1 MLNHNDHQLL
11 GKAQANLATILD
23 NEIDCKEFTTM
34 LVKIADSCSNNLTV
48 QQYVF
53 TRIEEVLG
61 LSIDYSGIDAEAYG
75 TKHAFRFTTD
85 GYTLIDGPFLKAL
98 NNSDLYLQKSAALGL
113 ACLYTACE
121 GNIVALVDWINIKL
135 LSIDS
140 GVFEMAMPTLTM
152 LCRRESARDI
162 FVSKGGIGN
171 IVSIIKRLGA
181 NGNAQHLYELTFI
194 LWTISLNNE
203 KHTTLF
209 LSSGTVPALVDLI
222 AAAPS
227 RKVVRMSVSTLC
239 NIASGSNNDD
249 ILAEMLTVGL
259 DKLLCNM
266 IAANA
271 HSQAGDPEVENDVK
285 TLNDTLIHNY
295 RELSTYDRWVS
306 EVQSGAL
313 RWGIV
318 HTEKFWR
325 ENNKFLEKE
334 DFKNLKT
341 VISLLKSSDPTI
353 VCIALHDLGEFTRFY
368 PNGRVVVSHLGG
380 KEIALN
386 LLSSENT
393 DIQSEA
399 LQCVSKIMVTNWEFM
414 K

>member
-1 MLNHNDHQLL
+1 MLSHTDHQLL
-11 GKAQANLATILD
+11 EKAQTNLAVILD
-23 NEIDCKEFTTM
+23 NDADASLFITM
-34 LVKIADSCSNNLTV
+34 LVKIADSCSNNITV

-61 LSIDYSGIDAEAYG
+61 LSIDYTGIDAQSHG
-75 TKHAFRFTTD
+75 IKHAAKFTTD
-85 GYTLIDGPFLKAL
+85 GHLIDGPFLKAL
-98 NNSDLYLQKSAALGL
+98 NNSDLYLQKSASLGL
-113 ACLYTACE
+113 AALYSACD
-121 GNIVALVDWINIKL
+121 GSIPALVDWINLKL
-135 LSIDS
+135 LSSDV
-140 GVFEMAMPTLTM
+140 GVFEMAMPALTM
-152 LCRRESARDI
+152 LCRREAARDI
-162 FVSKGGIGN
+162 FVSKGGISN

-181 NGNAQHLYELTFI
+181 NGNAQHIYELTFI
-194 LWTISLNNE
+194 LWTISLTVD
-203 KHTTLF
+203 KYTSLF

-227 RKVVRMSVSTLC
+227 RKVVRMSVSTLS
-239 NIASGSNNDD
+239 NIGSGSNDD
-249 ILAEMLTVGL
+249 ILAEMLTAGL

-295 RELSTYDRWVS
+295 RELSTFDRWAS

-325 ENNKFLEKE
+325 ENNKFLEKD
-334 DFKNLKT
+334 DFKHLKA

-380 KEIALN
+380 KDIALS

-414 K
+414 R

>member
-1 MLNHNDHQLL
+1 MLSHTDHQLL
-11 GKAQANLATILD
+11 EKAQTNVSVILD
-23 NEIDCKEFTTM
+23 NDADATLFITM
-34 LVKIADSCSNNLTV
+34 LVKIADSCSNNITV

-61 LSIDYSGIDAEAYG
+61 LGIDYSGIDAESYG
-75 TKHAFRFTTD
+75 VKHAGKFTND
-85 GYTLIDGPFLKAL
+85 GQNLIDGPFLKAL
-98 NNSDLYLQKSAALGL
+98 NNSDLYLQKSASLGL
-113 ACLYTACE
+113 ACLYTSRDGSIA
-121 GNIVALVDWINIKL
+121 ALVDWINLKL
-135 LSIDS
+135 LSSDN
-140 GVFEMAMPTLTM
+140 GVFEMALPALTM
-152 LCRRESARDI
+152 LCRREAARDI
-162 FVSKGGIGN
+162 FVSKGGLGN

-181 NGNAQHLYELTFI
+181 NGNAQHIYELTFI
-194 LWTISLNNE
+194 LWTISLNVD
-203 KHTTLF
+203 KYTSLF

-227 RKVVRMSVSTLC
+227 RKVVRMSVSTLS
-239 NIASGSNNDD
+239 NIASGSNDD
-249 ILAEMLTVGL
+249 ILAEMLTAGL

-266 IAANA
+266 IAAHA

-285 TLNDTLIHNY
+285 TLNETLIHNY
-295 RELSTYDRWVS
+295 RELSTFDRWTS

-318 HTEKFWR
+318 HTEKFWK
-325 ENNKFLEKE
+325 ENNKFLEKD
-334 DFKNLKT
+334 DFKHLKSI
-341 VISLLKSSDPTI
+341 ISLLKSSDPTI
-353 VCIALHDLGEFTRFY
+353 VRIALHDLGEFTRFY

-380 KEIALN
+380 KEIALS

-414 K
+414 R